1 MEDEFFS
8 FDVDAAPAAANI
20 VFLEDE
26 QCNDADDGTI
36 TSMIDVNTVNMDV
49 EMMDVP
55 VSCQPQIMLSDNDS
69 PDFMILFM

>member
-8 FDVDAAPAAANI
+8 FDVDAAPTEANI

-26 QCNDADDGTI
+26 QCNDADDGTV
-36 TSMIDVNTVNMDV
+36 TSMIDANTVNTDV
-49 EMMDVP
+49 EMTDVP

-69 PDFMILFM
+69 PDFMIIFM